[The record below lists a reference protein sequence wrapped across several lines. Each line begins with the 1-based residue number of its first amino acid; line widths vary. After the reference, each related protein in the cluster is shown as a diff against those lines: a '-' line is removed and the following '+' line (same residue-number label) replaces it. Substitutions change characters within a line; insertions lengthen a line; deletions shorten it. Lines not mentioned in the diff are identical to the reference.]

1 MSALALL
8 PSSVA
13 SAAEA
18 AITQPLT
25 QFSFAIAAKPLPQ
38 ALSDF
43 SRVTGISVVYTDEA
57 PYGLIAPAVN
67 GQLSAEQALQGLLSG
82 SGFTFRRSDA
92 HTLVLEPL
100 PTAGT
105 LNLGTTTIN
114 SVADQSTSYQPPP
127 TSSVMRS
134 SALLQEIPQTVNVIA
149 AQVIRDQAPRNLDDA
164 LANVSG
170 ITQGNTLASTQDSV
184 MTRGFGDNR
193 NGSIM
198 RDGMPIVQ
206 GRGMNATVDRVEVL
220 KGPASLL
227 YGALEPGGL
236 INVLSKQPQYQWQS
250 RVGGESSSFGGG
262 NALLDV
268 TGPLADS
275 GLALRLI
282 AERQHEDYWRNFGT
296 DEHSLVAPS
305 LSWTG
310 DNLHL
315 SLAYEHKE
323 YSTPVDRGS
332 VIVDGKPAKTDYHK
346 RFSETWAKAE
356 GTDELVT
363 AKAEYQL
370 NPDWLSRLTYGWNN
384 ERYDYAEARPDSL
397 LADGTLRRR
406 ADGSEHDNQT
416 QYLAWDWLG
425 QSDWLGQRHDLL
437 LGLDGER
444 VDNFRGDTYRG
455 ARSGGF
461 NIYQPIYGNLAEP
474 SALSSV
480 QSDRSDKLHSQ
491 SLYLKDNWHLN
502 QQWILVLGGRYQRFQ
517 QRVEQGRGDDYSKTT
532 DRQDSTFLPFAGLVY
547 QLNQRVSLYGSY
559 SRSFVPN
566 ASDTDSGQA
575 FDPEEG
581 RSHELGLK
589 LDLARG
595 LSASAALFDIE
606 KSNVVVSNNGVS
618 EAAGK
623 VGSRG
628 LEVDIGGRLAEHW
641 ELLGSYAYTD
651 TEILDDPQNQGNQ
664 LVNAARNIASL
675 YLTHHLALPS
685 EAGHWRVGGGARHVG
700 ERPGD
705 NANSFWLDSYS
716 VADAFVAWDSRLLG
730 ERTRLQLNVR
740 NLFDQ
745 QYYPSSGGNLRVA
758 VGEPREV
765 RLAASV
771 EF

>member
-1 MSALALL
+1 MPISLPAVAPRSAALLALALFPGTSLLAATPNAALEL
-8 PSSVA
+8 PSQDVIATRQAEDGYSARTA
-13 SAAEA
+13 STASKSAVPIMQEA
-18 AITQPLT
+18 
-25 QFSFAIAAKPLPQ
+25 Q
-38 ALSDF
+38 AVQV
-43 SRVTGISVVYTDEA
+43 VTG
-57 PYGLIAPAVN
+57 
-67 GQLSAEQALQGLLSG
+67 
-82 SGFTFRRSDA
+82 
-92 HTLVLEPL
+92 
-100 PTAGT
+100 
-105 LNLGTTTIN
+105 
-114 SVADQSTSYQPPP
+114 
-127 TSSVMRS
+127 
-134 SALLQEIPQTVNVIA
+134 
-149 AQVIRDQAPRNLDDA
+149 QVIEDYQVQSLDDA
-164 LANVSG
+164 MKFVSG
-170 ITQGNTLASTQDSV
+170 MTQSNTLAGTQDGFV
-184 MTRGFGDNR
+184 KRGFGSNAD
-193 NGSIM
+193 GSIL
-198 RDGMPIVQ
+198 RDGV
-206 GRGMNATVDRVEVL
+206 RSSLSRNFSATSERVEVL

-236 INVLSKQPQYQWQS
+236 INVISKQPQYQWHT
-250 RVGGESSSFGGG
+250 RIGGESSSYGGG

-275 GLALRLI
+275 GLAFRLI
-282 AERQHEDYWRNFGT
+282 AERQHQDYWRNFGT
-296 DEHSLVAPS
+296 DQYSLVAPS

-310 DNLHL
+310 DDLRL
-315 SLAYEHKE
+315 SLAYERKD

-332 VIVDGKPAKTDYHK
+332 VIVDGKPAKAAYNA
-346 RFSETWAKAE
+346 RFNEAWAKAE
-356 GTDELVT
+356 GTDELLT

-416 QYLAWDWLG
+416 QYLAWDWIG
-425 QSDWLGQRHDLL
+425 QSEWLGQRHDLL
-437 LGLDGER
+437 LGIDGER

-455 ARSGGF
+455 TRSGGF
-461 NIYQPIYGNLAEP
+461 NIYQPVYGNLAEP
-474 SALSSV
+474 SAISSV
-480 QSDRSDKLHSQ
+480 QSDRGDQLHSQ

-517 QRVEQGRGDDYSKTT
+517 QLVEQGRGDDYRKTT

-547 QLNQRVSLYGSY
+547 QLNQQVALYGNY

-566 ASDTDSGQA
+566 ASDADSGQA
-575 FDPEEG
+575 FDPEQG
-581 RSHELGLK
+581 RSYELGVK
-589 LDLARG
+589 LDLAG

-606 KSNVVVSNNGVS
+606 KTNVLVSNNGIS

-628 LEVDIGGRLAEHW
+628 LEVDVSGRIAERW

-651 TEILDDPQNQGNQ
+651 TEILDDPQNQGNH

-685 EAGHWRVGGGARHVG
+685 EAGHWRVGGGARYVG
-700 ERPGD
+700 ERAGD
-705 NANSFWLDSYS
+705 NANSFWLDSYT
-716 VADAFVAWDSRLLG
+716 VADAFVSWETTQLLG
-730 ERTRLQLNVR
+730 ETTTLRLNVN

-765 RLAASV
+765 RLSASV
-771 EF
+771 DF